1 MGCCG
6 GKCHGPEFDED
17 REGVCCSDL
26 ERFGGDGIRCPECGA
41 DVYHDAVLCQ
51 ECGHAMTDE
60 SLSKRPKW
68 MPIAAGAAVLA
79 AVGCVLAIAM

>member
-17 REGVCCSDL
+17 REGVCEADV

-41 DVYHDAVLCQ
+41 DVFHDAVLCQ
-51 ECGHAMTDE
+51 ECGHAMTEE
-60 SLSKRPKW
+60 S
-68 MPIAAGAAVLA
+68 IARKPPQWVLFVAGAAVI
-79 AVGCVLAIAM
+79 GIVLAIMM